1 MPPGN
6 DDWMVD
12 DTEKG
17 DRRFEG
23 GDVELHKK
31 EDGKTGNERGES

>member
-1 MPPGN
+1 MPHGN
-6 DDWMVD
+6 DDGTAD
-12 DTEKG
+12 DREEDG
-17 DRRFEG
+17 RFE

>member
-1 MPPGN
+1 MTTGQR
-6 DDWMVD
+6 
-12 DTEKG
+12 TIEKG
-17 DRRFEG
+17 DGRFE